1 MLLIDVLLLVLMN
14 EWLLVKCRLLHI
26 LLTMTVLLTHRR
38 TVLLLLVEI
47 FHAVAL
53 AACQALLCARTQ
65 HQGVDV
71 AVNVLKGESK
81 S

>member
-1 MLLIDVLLLVLMN
+1 MLLIDGLLLVLMN

-26 LLTMTVLLTHRR
+26 LLTMTVLLTHRW
-38 TVLLLLVEI
+38 TVLLLVVEI

-53 AACQALLCARTQ
+53 ATRQAPLGARTQ

-71 AVNVLKGESK
+71 AVNVLKVDSK

>member
-1 MLLIDVLLLVLMN
+1 MLLIDLLLVLVN

-53 AACQALLCARTQ
+53 AARQALLGARTQ

-71 AVNVLKGESK
+71 AVNVLKGETK
-81 S
+81 R